1 MRRVTTAVLTGTFA
15 FGLLASMPISP
26 ANAASDRLVIW
37 ADQLRA
43 DVIKKE
49 FPDGF
54 KGTPFTIVVKESLA
68 AIEEQLK
75 SVKAEDGP
83 DVIAAEHSSTG
94 ALVQAKL
101 VRRLTPGKT
110 VASLF
115 PTNVLN
121 GFRYN
126 SRTYGIPV
134 QFENLAMVTNTAL
147 VPKQPKNFARVVAVS
162 KKLLA
167 NGKASA
173 GVAVGQGDAGNAYN
187 MYPFFSG
194 LGGYALGVDA
204 KGNVNPSDVGV
215 ANPAFLGNASQI
227 KQWNADRV
235 IASSMTTAAAKDAF
249 AAGKAPFWITGP
261 WDLNS
266 IVALPFGYRITAVPS
281 MVQSKATSPLL
292 GMKGFMVTVFAQ
304 GHQMRKVADRFLTE
318 GIARAGVQAAF
329 ANAARRMPANRKAAS
344 GVTDLRLRAFGTA
357 GASGVAI
364 PNVPQMQDVWGP
376 LGIAWLSS
384 TKGAGAT
391 APVPAFTDAQAKVV
405 AAIAA
410 RS

>member
-1 MRRVTTAVLTGTFA
+1 MRRLTTAALAGTFV
-15 FGLLASMPISP
+15 FGLLVALPMAPSS
-26 ANAASDRLVIW
+26 AADGQLVIW

-43 DVIKKE
+43 DVIKAQ

-54 KGTPFTIVVKESLA
+54 KGTKLNVVVKESLA

-75 SVKAEDGP
+75 SVKPEDGP
-83 DVIAAEHSSTG
+83 DVIAAEHTSTG

-101 VRRLTPGKT
+101 VRRLTPGKA

-115 PTNVLN
+115 PANVLN

-126 SRTYGIPV
+126 SRTYGIPI

-147 VPKQPKNFARVVAVS
+147 VPKQPKTFAKLTAVA
-162 KKLLA
+162 KRLLA
-167 NGKASA
+167 TGKATA

-215 ANPAFLGNASQI
+215 ANPTFLGNSGQI

-235 IASSMTTAAAKDAF
+235 IDSSMTTAAAKDVF

-266 IVALPFGYRITAVPS
+266 VVALPFGYRITAVPS
-281 MVQSKATSPLL
+281 MVQTKATSPLL

-304 GHQMRKVADRFLTE
+304 GHQMRKEADRFLTE

-329 ANAARRMPANRKAAS
+329 ATAARRMPANRKAAS
-344 GVTDLRLRAFGTA
+344 GITDLRLRAFGSA
-357 GASGVAI
+357 GTSGVAI

-376 LGIAWLSS
+376 LGTAWQVT
-384 TKGAGAT
+384 TKGGAAT

>member
-1 MRRVTTAVLTGTFA
+1 MRRLTSAALTGTFV
-15 FGLLASMPISP
+15 FGLLVALPIAPSS
-26 ANAASDRLVIW
+26 AAGDDLVIW

-43 DVIKKE
+43 DVIKAE

-54 KGTPFTIVVKESLA
+54 KGTKLTVVVKDSLA
-68 AIEEQLK
+68 AIEEQLRT
-75 SVKAEDGP
+75 VKPEDGP
-83 DVIAAEHSSTG
+83 DVIAAEHTSTG

-101 VRRLTPGKT
+101 VRRLTPGKA
-110 VASLF
+110 VAGLF
-115 PTNVLN
+115 PANVLR

-134 QFENLAMVTNTAL
+134 QYENLAMVTNTAL
-147 VPKQPKNFARVVAVS
+147 VPKQPKTFAKLVAVA
-162 KKLLA
+162 KRLMK
-167 NGKASA
+167 NGKTTA
-173 GVAVGQGDAGNAYN
+173 GMAVGQGDAGNAYN
-187 MYPFFSG
+187 MYPFFAG

-204 KGNVNPSDVGV
+204 SGNVNPSDVGV
-215 ANPAFLGNASQI
+215 ANKTFLSNSGQI
-227 KQWNADRV
+227 KDWNADRV
-235 IASSMTTAAAKDAF
+235 IASSMTTVAAKDAF

-266 IVALPFGYRITAVPS
+266 IVALPFGYRITPVPS

-304 GHQMRKVADRFLTE
+304 AHQMRKVADRFLTE

-329 ANAARRMPANRKAAS
+329 ATAARRMPANRKAAS
-344 GVTDLRLRAFGTA
+344 GVTDLRLRAFGSA

-364 PNVPQMQDVWGP
+364 PNVPQMADVWGP
-376 LGIAWLSS
+376 LGSAWQAT

-391 APVPAFTDAQAKVV
+391 APVPAFTEAQAKVV
-405 AAIAA
+405 SAIAA

>member
-1 MRRVTTAVLTGTFA
+1 MRRMTTAALAGTFV
-15 FGLLASMPISP
+15 FGLLTAVPLAPSM
-26 ANAASDRLVIW
+26 AADGDLVIW

-43 DVIKKE
+43 DVIKAQ

-54 KGTPFTIVVKESLA
+54 KGTKLTVVVKESLA

-75 SVKAEDGP
+75 SVKPEDGP

-101 VRRLTPGKT
+101 VRRLTPGKA

-115 PTNVLN
+115 PANILN

-134 QFENLAMVTNTAL
+134 QYENLAMVTNTAL
-147 VPKQPKNFARVVAVS
+147 VPKQPKTFDRLVAVA

-167 NGKASA
+167 NGKATA

-204 KGNVNPSDVGV
+204 KGNVNPSDVGI
-215 ANPAFLGNASQI
+215 ANPSFLSNSGQI

-235 IASSMTTAAAKDAF
+235 IASSLTTAAAKDAF

-266 IVALPFGYRITAVPS
+266 IVALPFGYRITTVPS

-304 GHQMRKVADRFLTE
+304 AHQMKRVADRFLTE

-329 ANAARRMPANRKAAS
+329 ATAARRMPANRKAAS
-344 GVTDLRLRAFGTA
+344 GVTDLRLRAFGSA
-357 GASGVAI
+357 GNSGVAI

-376 LGIAWLSS
+376 LGSAWLVT

-391 APVPAFTDAQAKVV
+391 APVPAFTEAQAKVV

>member
-1 MRRVTTAVLTGTFA
+1 MRRLTTAVMAGSFLFSLFIA
-15 FGLLASMPISP
+15 LPIAP
-26 ANAASDRLVIW
+26 ANAAEDPLVIW

-43 DVIKKE
+43 DVIKQQ

-54 KGTPFTIVVKESLA
+54 KGTKLTVVVKESLA

-75 SVKAEDGP
+75 TVKAEDGP

-101 VRRLTPGKT
+101 VRRLTPGKA
-110 VASLF
+110 VARLF
-115 PTNVLN
+115 PSNVLR

-126 SRTYGIPV
+126 SRTYGIPI

-147 VPKQPKNFARVVAVS
+147 VKKQPKTFARVVAVS

-167 NGKASA
+167 SGKATS

-227 KQWNADRV
+227 RQWNSDRV
-235 IASSMTTAAAKDAF
+235 IASSLTTAAAKDAF

-281 MVQSKATSPLL
+281 MVQTKATSPLL

-329 ANAARRMPANRKAAS
+329 ATAARRMPANRKAAS

-376 LGIAWLSS
+376 VGAAWQLS
-384 TKGAGAT
+384 TKGTGAT
-391 APVPAFTDAQAKVV
+391 APVPAFTEAQAKVV